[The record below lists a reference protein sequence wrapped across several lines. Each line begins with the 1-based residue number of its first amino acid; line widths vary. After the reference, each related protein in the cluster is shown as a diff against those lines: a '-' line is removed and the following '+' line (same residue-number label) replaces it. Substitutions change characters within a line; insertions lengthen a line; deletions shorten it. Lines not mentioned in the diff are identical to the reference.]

1 MSIEQYLYRKPIMLM
16 IALFL
21 MLFVGLL
28 NTGKAE
34 AALEDGS
41 TYPSQVISNLNTFCS
56 TGKNGGPQTSAQT
69 TWLSPVG
76 SLSDSGVTV
85 PSSVS
90 TIQLRLNVV
99 TKRCWRGFPSGIFAD
114 RFRPKAFSANIPGIG
129 TRIID
134 ISGLSDIIVAP
145 PPAGGTLDYSRES
158 WVFNVDI
165 TGMSSSG
172 TVVVTATTKQFS
184 WRNDGGGMMC
194 IMGFPQTALFGNGVP
209 PPGVTEAMV
218 LAEFERVCP
227 NTSPSYPIV
236 VNLIPD
242 GGVSPVGSGTG
253 CTTLNGWASDRDN
266 LAVQI
271 NVHVYVDGPA
281 GSGAWFGSFA
291 TSGSGH
297 TFAIDISGV
306 TGSTPRTFYIYGIGV
321 NSAGAIDGYNS
332 FLGSVTPVN
341 CERPPTCNISG
352 LGAAEVGSVYSF
364 NVNIRDNEIISPSA
378 TPYTVS
384 INAGGLPFGP
394 TPPGS
399 NNGTIGSAG
408 GTAISSWA
416 GNIPLVTTLGPR
428 NIIANVAYGT
438 GGRSIQCSMNIN
450 VVSKPYIS
458 IYGGDVSV
466 GKAAP
471 RAGDTVCTENTSAQI
486 LGWQRLTGLTYTG
499 AGTQIAI
506 FAINTIDQFASGQER
521 STTNPK
527 SLTFANTGNATAS
540 STYGGGLA
548 STNISCAA
556 NYWSPSG
563 SSTPVTINPATNGT
577 FQSTGNT
584 NINVNP
590 AGIGAGHDVTIY
602 VNGNAYIS
610 GNILYDPTRTSYTN
624 IDQIPSFRL
633 IVQGN
638 IYVAPTVTELHGTF
652 VAVDNGSGTAG
663 KFYTCSSGFGAPT
676 PAELD
681 GPCLNNFLRVY
692 GSVIADTIKLNRT
705 GGTLSQA
712 TVSDTYNHNV
722 HPPGSRTGPAERFI
736 YTPESWLTSEFNTG
750 GDAGS
755 YKNQP
760 PVL

>member
-1 MSIEQYLYRKPIMLM
+1 MSIEQYLYRKPTMLM

-41 TYPSQVISNLNTFCS
+41 AYPSDVVSRLDGFCR
-56 TGKNGGPQTSAQT
+56 TGRNGGPQASAQT
-69 TWLSPVG
+69 TWLSAVG
-76 SLSDSGVTV
+76 NVGQTEITA
-85 PSSVS
+85 PSSTSV
-90 TIQLRLNVV
+90 IQMRLNVV

-114 RFRPKAFSANIPGIG
+114 RFRPKAFSANIPGVGI
-129 TRIID
+129 RNID

-227 NTSPSYPIV
+227 NTSPNYPIV
-236 VNLIPD
+236 VNLVPD

-253 CTTLNGWASDRDN
+253 CTTLSGWASDRDN

-281 GSGAWFGSFA
+281 GSGAWFGSFT

-297 TFAIDISGV
+297 TFAIDVSGA
-306 TGSTPRTFYIYGIGV
+306 TGGTPRTFYIYGIGV
-321 NSAGAIDGYNS
+321 NSSGAIDGYNS
-332 FLGSVTPVN
+332 FLGSVTPAS

-352 LGAAEVGSVYSF
+352 LGAVDVGSDYNF

-384 INAGGLPFGP
+384 INAGGLSFVP

-399 NNGTIGSAG
+399 NSGTIGSAG
-408 GTAISSWA
+408 GTATSSWN
-416 GNIPLVTTLGPR
+416 GNIPIVTPLGQR
-428 NIIANVAYGT
+428 SIIANVAYGT
-438 GGRSIQCSMNIN
+438 GGRSIQCSITIN
-450 VVSKPYIS
+450 VVSKPYFRV
-458 IYGGDVSV
+458 YGGDVSV

-471 RAGDTVCTENTSAQI
+471 QAGATSCSENSGAQI
-486 LGWQRLTGLTYTG
+486 LGWQRRIGLAYAG

-506 FAINTIDQFASGQER
+506 FAINAIDQFASGQEW
-521 STTNPK
+521 TPTNPK
-527 SLTFANTGNATAS
+527 SLTFANAGNPTAS
-540 STYGGGLA
+540 STYGGDLD
-548 STNISCAA
+548 SNNIPCAA
-556 NYWSPSG
+556 NYWQPTG
-563 SSTPVTINPATNGT
+563 SALPVTINPSTNGT
-577 FQSTGNT
+577 FQSNGNT
-584 NINVNP
+584 TINVNP
-590 AGIGAGHDVTIY
+590 AGIGTGNQVTIY
-602 VNGNAYIS
+602 VDGNAYIN
-610 GNILYDPTRTSYTN
+610 GNITYAPTNYAN
-624 IDQIPSFRL
+624 ISDIPSFRL
-633 IVQGN
+633 IVKGN

-652 VAVDNGSGTAG
+652 VAVDDGSNTRG
-663 KFYTCSSGFGAPT
+663 KFYTCSGDIRAPT
-676 PAELD
+676 QAELET
-681 GPCLNNFLRVY
+681 PCRWNFLTVY

-705 GGTLSQA
+705 GGTLSNA
-712 TVSDTYNHNV
+712 NVSDAYNHNT
-722 HPPGSRTGPAERFI
+722 HMGAGTGPAERFI